1 MLTLKNSMGDLT
13 IEGWDRPDVEIT
25 TIKSTK
31 AAYAAQDRERVSR
44 ELDKVHVSVER
55 KSEGLVITTDFPR
68 HRSLPLDSL
77 WRDSDLDLEYHIK
90 APVNAKLAVDHGT
103 GEVYVDDRRRIS
115 T

>member
-25 TIKSTK
+25 AIKSTK

-55 KSEGLVITTDFPR
+55 KSEGLVITTDFR
-68 HRSLPLDSL
+68 GTAAFRSTRCGGMATLIWSTT
-77 WRDSDLDLEYHIK
+77 S
-90 APVNAKLAVDHGT
+90 
-103 GEVYVDDRRRIS
+103 RRQ
-115 T
+115 